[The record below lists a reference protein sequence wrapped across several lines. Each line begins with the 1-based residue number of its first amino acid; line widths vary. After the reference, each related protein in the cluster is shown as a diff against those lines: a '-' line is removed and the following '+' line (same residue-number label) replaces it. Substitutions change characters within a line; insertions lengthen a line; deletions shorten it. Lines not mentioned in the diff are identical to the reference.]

1 MVLMRGLLAV
11 IIGAAVMWAAS
22 MAVAHRLF
30 AEGQPAP
37 EPRVIVM
44 GLLGLALGAAI
55 GGFLCTLI
63 AGSAN
68 SPAVYVAIGVMVFF
82 AGRAV
87 VLHLGVEPDWYRL
100 VSTIALA
107 GGFLIGA
114 STAAYK
120 MDRR

>member
-1 MVLMRGLLAV
+1 MRGMLAV
-11 IIGAAVMWAAS
+11 IVGSAVMWAAS
-22 MAVAHRLF
+22 TSVLRRLF
-30 AEGQPAP
+30 VEGQPEP
-37 EPRVIVM
+37 ETRLVLM
-44 GLLGLALGAAI
+44 ALLGLALGAAV

-82 AGRAV
+82 AGRA
-87 VLHLGVEPDWYRL
+87 LFLKEGIEPEWYHL
-100 VSTIALA
+100 VSTVALA
-107 GGFLIGA
+107 VGFLVGA